1 MAIKTFEDYINN
13 KNRAA
18 ARDAN
23 GGSGSNFPER
33 KVGYL
38 KGLLSNDKDS
48 ILVRFDYDSQKDFQI
63 VTVHSVKAVA
73 ASGKTYTRY
82 ISCLRGPKEPIS
94 VCPFCSSTDES
105 ISSVKNK
112 MFVKMVVYT
121 VDNNGKTSAEAH
133 CWDRPAKISE
143 EILRAYKD
151 GIDDGFYAEGT
162 PIRDVVF
169 QITRS
174 GAKGSRDTV
183 YHIKAKNPNVYRPEV
198 YVKDFS
204 AFEGFDAGHHS
215 YSVKTAEDMSKYLE
229 TGEFPAFKKE
239 GAATA
244 EAAPAKA
251 AEATPVAPATPVASE
266 PAPATVHAAV
276 AAPVEEAPASADRPR
291 RYNTLF

>member
-13 KNRAA
+13 KNSAA

-23 GGSGSNFPER
+23 GGSGNYPER

-48 ILVRFDYDSQKDFQI
+48 ILVRFDYASQSDFQI
-63 VTVHSVKAVA
+63 VTVHPVKATA

-112 MFVKMVVYT
+112 MFVKMIVYT

-143 EILRAYKD
+143 EIVRAYKD

-215 YSVKTAEDMSKYLE
+215 YSVKTAEDMSKYIE
-229 TGEFPAFKKE
+229 TGDFPAYKKE
-239 GAATA
+239 GTA
-244 EAAPAKA
+244 EAAPAKV
-251 AEATPVAPATPVASE
+251 AEAAPAPVASE
-266 PAPATVHAAV
+266 PAPAEVHTAV
-276 AAPVEEAPASADRPR
+276 AAPVEEAPASTDRPR
-291 RYNTLF
+291 RYTNTF